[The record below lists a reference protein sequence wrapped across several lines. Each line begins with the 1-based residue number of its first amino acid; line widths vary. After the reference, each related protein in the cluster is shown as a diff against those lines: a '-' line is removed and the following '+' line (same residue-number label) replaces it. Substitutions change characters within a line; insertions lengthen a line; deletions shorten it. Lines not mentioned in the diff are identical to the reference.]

1 MSHDAHGPNDTIVT
15 RFLGITLGV
24 LLMIS
29 FVAIA
34 HTMGWHPVVGGLL
47 TGLSGAVLG
56 ASGTSVHGP
65 NLAAILGWS
74 GGTNFILGLA
84 MFFGFNPGPWFLG

>member
-1 MSHDAHGPNDTIVT
+1 MSDAVAPNDTIVT
-15 RFLGITLGV
+15 RFLGITLAV
-24 LLMIS
+24 MLMFT

-34 HTMGWHPVVGGLL
+34 HNLGWHPVVGGIL

-56 ASGTSVHGP
+56 ASGTSVNGA
-65 NLAAILGWS
+65 NMAAIYGWA

-84 MFFGFNPGPWFLG
+84 MFLGLSPHTWLFG